1 MSPLRTVD
9 PEMADEVFERLV
21 ELGSTEAH
29 T

>member
-1 MSPLRTVD
+1 VRTVD

-21 ELGSTEAH
+21 KLGSTEAH